1 MQKQNNKVCAAGER
15 NTNSQSTV
23 GVKDADCADIRC
35 HVNAYETPTLIAY
48 GDVRDITLGGTLGA
62 GESGA
67 GFETFD
73 VFRP

>member
-1 MQKQNNKVCAAGER
+1 MQKQNKNFCVADEKNANGQI
-15 NTNSQSTV
+15 NV
-23 GVKDADCADIRC
+23 GLNNATEKNNVK
-35 HVNAYETPTLIAY
+35 AYETPTLIAY
-48 GDVRDITLGGTLGA
+48 GDVRDITLGGTLGM

>member
-1 MQKQNNKVCAAGER
+1 MQKQNSKVCVDSERSTNGQSIAGLADAG
-15 NTNSQSTV
+15 V
-23 GVKDADCADIRC
+23 GSHVK
-35 HVNAYETPTLIAY
+35 AYETPTLIAY